1 MSDSRLRLHIRW
13 IAFAYAAVI
22 ALVLYPALHE
32 RLGPSLTFWN
42 CIPPTLG
49 LIVIIGAL
57 GKSKRRLIISATFAL
72 LAAAVAI
79 LFAGAWVL
87 TPLDTDPHSSTTA
100 IVFVFAPVW
109 SFAIAMIGS
118 GLVWF
123 ATRPR
128 PS

>member
-1 MSDSRLRLHIRW
+1 MFAFRFRSHFGW
-13 IAFAYAAVI
+13 IAFAYAMVI

-32 RLGPSLTFWN
+32 SLGPRLTLWN

-57 GKSKRRLIISATFAL
+57 GKSRRCVIVSATFAL
-72 LAAAVAI
+72 LAAAVTM
-79 LFAGAWVL
+79 LFAGAWVV
-87 TPLDTDPHSSTTA
+87 TPLDTDPHSSMTA
-100 IVFVFAPVW
+100 MVFVFAPVW
-109 SFAIAMIGS
+109 SLAVAIVGS

-123 ATRPR
+123 ATRPT